1 MNTLNAIGVF
11 CGANPGLHPVYM
23 ETAVALGQE
32 FGRRGLRLVY
42 GGGSVGLMGA
52 LARAAHESG
61 AEVVGVIPAPL
72 TTREL
77 MGHKIGELIVVDTM
91 HARKATMASLADGFI
106 ALPGGLG
113 TMDELAEALTWGQL
127 GIHAKPIGLLNV
139 NGYYNPILQW
149 IDHGV
154 TEGFIRPHHRQLVV
168 EDTDPSRLLDQ
179 LIHHV
184 PPPGIV
190 QWMDMDRT

>member
-1 MNTLNAIGVF
+1 MNSLHSLAVF
-11 CGANPGLHPVYM
+11 CGANPGLQPVYM
-23 ETAVALGQE
+23 EIAEALGRE
-32 FGRRGLRLVY
+32 LGRRGLRLVY

-52 LARAAHESG
+52 IARAAHSAG
-61 AEVVGVIPAPL
+61 AEVIGVIPAPL
-72 TTREL
+72 TAREV
-77 MGHKIGELIVVDTM
+77 MGQKIGELIVVDTM

-139 NGYYNPILQW
+139 NGYYDPLLRW

-154 TEGFIRPHHRQLVV
+154 AEGFIRPHHRQLVV
-168 EDTDPSRLLDQ
+168 EGTEPAGLIEQ
-179 LIHHV
+179 LAQHV

-190 QWMDMDRT
+190 KWMDLDKA

>member
-1 MNTLNAIGVF
+1 MNTLNSIGVF
-11 CGANPGLHPVYM
+11 CGANPGIQPIYL

-32 FGRRGLRLVY
+32 LGRRGLRLVY

-52 LARAAHESG
+52 LARAAHEAG
-61 AEVVGVIPAPL
+61 TAVVGVIPAPL
-72 TTREL
+72 TAREI

-127 GIHAKPIGLLNV
+127 GIHAKPIGLLNI
-139 NGYYNPILQW
+139 NGYYDALLQW
-149 IDHGV
+149 FDHGV
-154 TEGFIRPHHRQLVV
+154 HEGFIRPHHRKLVV
-168 EDTDPSRLLDQ
+168 EATDPVGLLELLGQ
-179 LIHHV
+179 HV
-184 PPPGIV
+184 PPPGII
-190 QWMDMDRT
+190 QWMDLDKA

>member
-1 MNTLNAIGVF
+1 
-11 CGANPGLHPVYM
+11 M
-23 ETAVALGQE
+23 EIAEALGRE
-32 FGRRGLRLVY
+32 LGRRGLRLVY

-52 LARAAHESG
+52 IARAAHSAG
-61 AEVVGVIPAPL
+61 AEVIGVIPAPL
-72 TTREL
+72 TAREV
-77 MGHKIGELIVVDTM
+77 MGQKIGELIVVDTM

-139 NGYYNPILQW
+139 NGYYDPLLRW

-154 TEGFIRPHHRQLVV
+154 AEGFIRPHHRQLVV
-168 EDTDPSRLLDQ
+168 EGTEPAGLIEQ
-179 LIHHV
+179 LAQHV

-190 QWMDMDRT
+190 KWMDLDKA

>member
-1 MNTLNAIGVF
+1 MNKLHSIGVF
-11 CGANPGLHPVYM
+11 CGANPGLHPVYV
-23 ETAVALGQE
+23 ETAIALGAE

-52 LARAAHESG
+52 LALAAHEAG
-61 AEVVGVIPAPL
+61 AEVIGVIPAPL
-72 TTREL
+72 TPREI
-77 MGHKIGELIVVDTM
+77 MGQKIGELIVVDTM
-91 HARKATMASLADGFI
+91 HQRKATMASLADGFI

-127 GIHAKPIGLLNV
+127 GIHAKPIGLLNI
-139 NGYYNPILQW
+139 NGYYDPLLQW

-154 TEGFIRPHHRQLVV
+154 AEGFIRPHHRQLVV
-168 EDTDPSRLLDQ
+168 EHTAPEGLLELLAQ
-179 LIHHV
+179 HV

-190 QWMDMDRT
+190 KWMEIDEA